1 MSRMIEYEWNL
12 GTIVK
17 LVLSAM
23 RLYLGGWMIMSGTS
37 YWLTQLG
44 LPTIFPQ
51 PVGNTPLSSQM
62 LVTMIEVGLFDVV
75 KTCEIVG
82 GLMLVFNRFV
92 PLGLIICLP
101 ISGVVWYNAIILN
114 HRFDRLFSPTYMGV
128 MCFYMNILVMLAY
141 VKYYAPLLVPKTSM
155 GGIKDFGKL
164 FDALRGKS
172 PVVEKGE

>member
-1 MSRMIEYEWNL
+1 MSRLIEYDWNI
-12 GTIVK
+12 GTITK
-17 LVLSAM
+17 LIVSVM
-23 RLYLGGWMIMSGTS
+23 RLYLGAWMIMSGTS
-37 YWLTQLG
+37 YWLTQFG

-82 GLMLVFNRFV
+82 GLMLLFNRFV

-101 ISGVVWYNAIILN
+101 ISAVVWYNAIILN
-114 HRFDRLFSPTYMGV
+114 HRVDRLFNPTYMGV

-141 VKYYAPLLVPKTSM
+141 VKYYAPLLLPKTTM
-155 GGIKDFGKL
+155 GGFNDFGHL
-164 FDALRGKS
+164 FAALRGRS
-172 PVVEKGE
+172 PINEGK